1 MPDTISLDD
10 RFNYYGID
18 QAALDL
24 VQAHRDQLDKAIT
37 SAIDAFYSFIRNHPL
52 SADKFSNVNI
62 EKLRD
67 LQQSHW
73 ISLLFGQHDDRF
85 LQESKAIG
93 NVHLKVGV
101 TPFLYVGGY
110 NFVCKQL
117 TTELMSDPSL
127 EASQVCS
134 LMTAVSGLIMM
145 DMELA
150 LSAYV
155 DASNSYKAAESANQF
170 AESIVDNTITLSMS
184 LNDVAIE
191 NSQMLLSLE
200 ATSEKAT
207 SIVVAVEEMATGIS
221 AIASNGQDVAESA
234 EKAMSETHR
243 GKQIMMD
250 TSESIHKVSESVRH
264 SVEKV
269 QSLAEA
275 TAGINE
281 MIKIIDNIAS
291 QTNLLALNAT
301 IEAARAGDAGKGF
314 AVVAGE
320 VKSLSSQTA
329 KATED
334 IRQTIGRLNTETD
347 AIVEAMHAGS
357 AAAESSE
364 QAMKGSL
371 EVMDTINNM
380 VELATQKTL
389 EISSI
394 LEEQRSVS
402 DELSKSTAEINSVT
416 RRDFEA
422 LDSTIDAT
430 EKVVQLIGEQINML
444 ANFDIRH
451 KSVRIA
457 KSDHI
462 IWKKKLADMVAGRQS
477 LDADELASHHNCRL
491 GKWYYSEA
499 GQHYGNT
506 AVFKALEGPHKI
518 VHEKGIE
525 AVRQYNAGNRETAVK
540 LLSDVEKASEDVV
553 RLLDE
558 LIQKLD

>member
-24 VQAHRDQLDKAIT
+24 VHAHRDQLDKAIT
-37 SAIDAFYSFIRNHPL
+37 NAIDAFYSFIRNHPL

-73 ISLLFGQHDDRF
+73 ISLLFGKHGDHF

-127 EASQVCS
+127 EAAQVCN

-371 EVMDTINNM
+371 DVMDTINNM

-430 EKVVQLIGEQINML
+430 EKVVQLIGDQINML

-540 LLSDVEKASEDVV
+540 LLADVEKASEDVV

>member
-24 VQAHRDQLDKAIT
+24 VHAHRDQLDKAIT
-37 SAIDAFYSFIRNHPL
+37 NAIDAFYSFIRNHPL

-73 ISLLFGQHDDRF
+73 ISLLFGKHGDHF

-127 EASQVCS
+127 EAAQVCN